1 MKRALRFVI
10 YLVIAFTALLLSGFG
25 NTINVREQDLA
36 LSVFIRAVLV
46 LFAIIAVMYE
56 THLSNKR
63 KIDELY
69 SRVEK
74 LEKELD
80 KLQNFDN

>member
-25 NTINVREQDLA
+25 NTINVREHDLA

-46 LFAIIAVMYE
+46 LFAVIAVMYE

-63 KIDELY
+63 KIDELS